1 MRVIYREKQ
10 ITKVEKMLQENNQAK
25 REYTPG
31 GYRQVWI
38 LSYPI
43 VITMISQTI
52 MGLASTIM
60 LGRLSTAQLGAA
72 GLGGIIMWTFFSF
85 FNGLLSSAN
94 TFIAQDYGAKEY
106 KNIGKMMWYYIY
118 ISIASYLLLFS
129 LIFTINPILNL
140 INSSAEVTSYSNT
153 YIRIRFYSGIGVFV
167 SFALSGFFRGIGDT
181 KTPMYV
187 AIISNVVNLILS
199 YILIFGKYGFP
210 RLEIAGASISN
221 GIASILSGLMLFVVC
236 LSKNNNRDYATRSF
250 YRIELSL
257 VRRIVWVGAPM
268 GVQFLLD
275 NGSFSLFSAFIA
287 RMGDAP
293 LAANNAAISIMSTSF
308 MPLVGI
314 SIGASILVGQYIGS
328 KEINYAKKSGYTAIK
343 FGFIYAGSIA
353 ACFFIFPK
361 QLLGLVSKDADVIN
375 LGAKVLMLAGI
386 FQISDAFGICSN
398 GALRGAGD
406 TRFTMLIGLS
416 YAWFL
421 FIPLAY
427 FFGFTLHGGIAGAWL
442 GATIYIILYGVTVFI
457 RFRRGKWESIKI

>member
-1 MRVIYREKQ
+1 MEQ
-10 ITKVEKMLQENNQAK
+10 SDTQAN
-25 REYTPG
+25 REYSPG
-31 GYRQVWI
+31 SYRQVWI

-43 VITMISQTI
+43 IITMISQTF

-60 LGRLSTAQLGAA
+60 LGRISTAQLGAA
-72 GLGGIIMWTFFSF
+72 GLGGTIMWTCFSF

-94 TFIAQDYGAKEY
+94 TFIAQDYGGKEY

-118 ISIASYLLLFS
+118 ISIASYLVLF
-129 LIFTINPILNL
+129 LFQFAIDPILRL
-140 INSSAEVTSYSNT
+140 INSSAEVATYSNT

-167 SFALSGFFRGIGDT
+167 SFSLAGFFRGIGDT
-181 KTPMYV
+181 RTPMYV
-187 AIISNVVNLILS
+187 AIISNVINLVAS

-210 RLEIAGASISN
+210 RLEIAGASIAN
-221 GIASILSGLMLFVVC
+221 GIASVMSGILLFIVC
-236 LSKNNNRDYATRSF
+236 LSSKNNREYATRSF
-250 YRIELSL
+250 PRIEFAQI
-257 VRRIVWVGAPM
+257 RRIVWVGVPM

-293 LAANNAAISIMSTSF
+293 LAANNAAMSIMSTSF

-314 SIGASILVGQYIGS
+314 SIGATILVGQYIGS
-328 KEINYAKKSGYTAIK
+328 KEIEYARKSGYTAIK
-343 FGFIYAGSIA
+343 FGFMYAGAIA
-353 ACFFIFPK
+353 TCFFIFHK
-361 QLLGLVSKDADVIN
+361 QLLSLVCKDPEVIR
-375 LGAKVLMLAGI
+375 LGAKLLILAGI
-386 FQISDAFGICSN
+386 FQVSDALGICSN

-427 FFGFTLHGGIAGAWL
+427 FFGFTLNGGVAGAWV

-457 RFRRGKWESIKI
+457 RFRRGKWESLRI